1 MFPGTRVGLLACSNS
16 PFQKSVL
23 DIELASRTGGSGG
36 GLTAEINERIA
47 ASRLGPNW
55 GWG

>member
-1 MFPGTRVGLLACSNS
+1 MFPGTRVGLLACINS

-23 DIELASRTGGSGG
+23 DIELASRTGRSGG

-55 GWG
+55 